1 MSMKNPYACTTVSA
15 YMHQILLADF
25 GKLKEENDAIKKELQ
40 ETQIKLEEAL
50 QNQSPPK
57 RPRGR
62 PRKIV
67 NGSSS
72 ITSSSE

>member
-1 MSMKNPYACTTVSA
+1 MSIRQGSTVSA
-15 YMHQILLADF
+15 YMHHLLLEDF
-25 GKLKEENDAIKKELQ
+25 EKLKKELK

-50 QNQSPPK
+50 QNQTPPK

-62 PRKIV
+62 PRKTV
-67 NGSSS
+67 NGPSS